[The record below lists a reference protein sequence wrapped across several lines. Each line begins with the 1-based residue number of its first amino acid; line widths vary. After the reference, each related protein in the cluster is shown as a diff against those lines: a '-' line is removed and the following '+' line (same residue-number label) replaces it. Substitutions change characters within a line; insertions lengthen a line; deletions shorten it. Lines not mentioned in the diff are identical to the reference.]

1 MVSELSPD
9 SLRLKVTSET
19 LNQSDLQDCPRYG
32 SNRRRNRRACRKLR
46 RRGQARSS
54 RFLLSIRLASD
65 ISTHGEA
72 GVLCVGPYVNG
83 YARIHAY
90 IWVSIYGR
98 IYVRTY
104 AESPCPH
111 MFSGPDQHEMP
122 HAAEGALAASA
133 LFLMRM

>member
-32 SNRRRNRRACRKLR
+32 SNRRRDRRACRKLR
-46 RRGQARSS
+46 RRGQARSL

-72 GVLCVGPYVNG
+72 GVLCVSPYVYG
-83 YARIHAY
+83 YARTHAY
-90 IWVSIYGR
+90 IYGYQYMDVCMYAHMQKAHVHICSR
-98 IYVRTY
+98 GRT
-104 AESPCPH
+104 S
-111 MFSGPDQHEMP
+111 
-122 HAAEGALAASA
+122 
-133 LFLMRM
+133 MRCHTRPKVPLLRRPYS